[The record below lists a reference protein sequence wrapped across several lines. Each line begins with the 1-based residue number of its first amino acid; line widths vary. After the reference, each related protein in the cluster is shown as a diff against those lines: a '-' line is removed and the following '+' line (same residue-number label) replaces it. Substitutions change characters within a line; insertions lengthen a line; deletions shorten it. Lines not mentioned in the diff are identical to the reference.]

1 LTVARAGAALGG
13 SSLATP
19 ERLPHVQQVVVAPGD
34 TLWSV
39 ARRAAP
45 GHDVRPIVDAMVRTL
60 GTSTVVAGQLIS
72 VPTP

>member
-1 LTVARAGAALGG
+1 
-13 SSLATP
+13 
-19 ERLPHVQQVVVAPGD
+19 VQQVVVAPGD

-60 GTSTVVAGQLIS
+60 GTTTVVAGQLLS